1 MGKALANK
9 RNKIDTTNILL
20 LLGLLIVTIVFV
32 AIIVISLINP
42 KTIKRIDQIEEI
54 TLSEYNKLGS
64 EEKTEYLIFV
74 YSSETNEY
82 YEYSTYRNEL
92 VIGKVLEYASYVK
105 KHSEHDH
112 AVKIY
117 RLDISKRQ
125 NKNAIET
132 LKLTEES
139 YVPAVL
145 KMKYS
150 NGTSTINTTKKS
162 VEDIHNYLD
171 SLMVEDK

>member
-9 RNKIDTTNILL
+9 RNKIDSTNLLL
-20 LLGLLIVTIVFV
+20 LLGLFIVTIFFLT
-32 AIIVISLINP
+32 IIVISLINP
-42 KTIKRIDQIEEI
+42 STVKRIDQIEEI

-64 EEKTEYLIFV
+64 DEQTEYLIFV

-92 VIGKVLEYASYVK
+92 VISKVLEYATYVK

-112 AVKIY
+112 SIKIY
-117 RLDISKRQ
+117 RLDISKKQ
-125 NKNAIET
+125 NKDAIST
-132 LKLTEES
+132 LNLTEES
-139 YVPAVL
+139 YVPAVI

-150 NGTSTINTTKKS
+150 NGSASINTTKKS

-171 SLMVEDK
+171 SLMKTED